1 MGGLLGGVLEDSWT
15 KCTRQMLRCRSSF
28 QMPYR
33 ETHRILFRL
42 EAFNAT
48 NTPQWSKPGT
58 TLETSTFGIVTS
70 AGANR
75 VVQAAL
81 KYSF

>member
-1 MGGLLGGVLEDSWT
+1 
-15 KCTRQMLRCRSSF
+15 
-28 QMPYR
+28 MPYR
-33 ETHRILFRL
+33 ESHQILFRI
-42 EAFNAT
+42 EGFNLT
-48 NTPQWSKPGT
+48 NTPQWSRPGT
-58 TLETSTFGIVTS
+58 SLGTSTFGIVTS